1 MNQIHAQ
8 TIHPIIVIASTNSKV
23 ELSSIFLR
31 LFLQCHRVGNLNKT
45 NREQLFKW
53 MLKRDSVKLDSTM
66 INKIIDN
73 TSNFNY
79 MNYMTLLMLS
89 TK

>member
-1 MNQIHAQ
+1 MKQIHVQ
-8 TIHPIIVIASTNSKV
+8 TIQPIIIIASTDSKI
-23 ELSSIFLR
+23 ELNPIFLR

-53 MLKRDSVKLDSTM
+53 MLKRDSVKLDNTL
-66 INKIIDN
+66 IKKIIEQ
-73 TSNFNY
+73 TSSFNY